1 MQNKILFPILFSL
14 ITILSANILQA
25 QNFKVDNTKSS
36 IIWEG
41 KKVTG
46 AHNGNINIK
55 EGTFVVYDGTITAG
69 DFIVDMTS
77 ITCNDIS
84 DPKTNEKLVGH
95 LKSDDFF
102 NTENF
107 PEAHL
112 SIEMGKHTDMNN
124 HKLTGKITI
133 KGITQP
139 ISFNAELSTSGSNIE
154 AKAKITIDRT
164 KFDIKYGSGS
174 FFSKLGDRMIYDD
187 FTLTINFV
195 ATPVK

>member
-1 MQNKILFPILFSL
+1 MQIKFQFLILFSL
-14 ITILSANILQA
+14 TTFLSLNSLHA
-25 QNFKVDNTKSS
+25 QNFKVDKIKSS
-36 IIWEG
+36 IVWEG

-46 AHNGNINIK
+46 AHNGNISIK
-55 EGTFVVYDGTITAG
+55 EGTFVVYEGTITAG

-102 NTENF
+102 NTEEF

-112 SIEMGKHTDMNN
+112 TIEMGKHKDMNN

-133 KGITQP
+133 KEITQP
-139 ISFNAELSTSGSNIE
+139 ITFDAELTTNGTNIE

-174 FFSKLGDRMIYDD
+174 FFSKLGDKMIYDD
-187 FTLTINFV
+187 FTLTVNFV

>member
-1 MQNKILFPILFSL
+1 VSINTLK
-14 ITILSANILQA
+14 A
-25 QNFKVDNTKSS
+25 QNFNVDNSKSS
-36 IIWEG
+36 IVWEG

-46 AHNGNINIK
+46 AHNGNISIK
-55 EGTFVVYDGTITAG
+55 EGSFVVYDGTITAG
-69 DFIVDMTS
+69 DFIIDMNS

-95 LKSDDFF
+95 LKSEDFF
-102 NTENF
+102 NSEEF

-112 SIEMGKHTDMNN
+112 AIEMGKHTEMNN

-139 ISFNAELSTSGSNIE
+139 INFDAELSTNGNNIE

-174 FFSKLGDRMIYDD
+174 FFSKLGDKMIYDD

-195 ATPVK
+195 AQPVK

>member
-1 MQNKILFPILFSL
+1 MQKKILFLFILMIF
-14 ITILSANILQA
+14 LSANFLQA
-25 QNFKVDNTKSS
+25 QNFEVDKTKSS
-36 IIWEG
+36 IVWEG

-69 DFIVDMTS
+69 DFIIDMTS

-84 DPKTNEKLVGH
+84 DPKTNEKLIGH

-102 NTENF
+102 NTADF
-107 PEAHL
+107 PEAQL
-112 SIEMGKHTDMNN
+112 SIEMGKHTEMNN

-139 ISFNAELSTSGSNIE
+139 ITFNAELSANGNNIE

-174 FFSKLGDRMIYDD
+174 FFSKLGDKMIYDD
-187 FTLTINFV
+187 FTLTVNFI
-195 ATPVK
+195 ATPIK